1 MSKIGRQLIQIPEG
15 VQVKLDGDLIVVK
28 GSKGE
33 LKKKFAGDELKFE
46 INGNQ
51 ATVSP
56 LSDSIKARALWGT
69 WRMHVCNMIEGV
81 SKGFE
86 KKLELEGVGFKAS
99 VQGKNL
105 GMSLGFS
112 HPVNIEAPE
121 GIAFKVE
128 KNVITV
134 SGIDKELVGQTAANI
149 RDWYPPEP
157 YKGKGIRYSGE
168 VVRRKAGK
176 KVGGT
181 TA

>member
-1 MSKIGRQLIQIPEG
+1 MSKIGKQPVQIPTG
-15 VQVKLDGDLIVVK
+15 VQVKLDGDLVVVK
-28 GSKGE
+28 GAKGE
-33 LKKKFAGDELKFE
+33 LKKKFPIDYLKLE
-46 INGNQ
+46 INDGKVVISFLQ
-51 ATVSP
+51 
-56 LSDSIKARALWGT
+56 DSIQARALWGT
-69 WRMHVCNMIEGV
+69 WRMLVANLIEGV

-112 HPVNIEAPE
+112 HPVTVVAPVGIE
-121 GIAFKVE
+121 FKVE

-157 YKGKGIRYSGE
+157 YKGKGIRYQGE

-176 KVGGT
+176 KVGAT
-181 TA
+181 TS